1 MRVAI
6 LGTGYVGLSTGV
18 CLAEIGHTVTCI
30 DVDKEKIAK
39 LKQGISPIYE
49 PGMEEL
55 LAKNSAAGRLFF
67 TTSLNDGITGCE
79 VIIIAVGTPERED
92 GSADLS
98 FLEKAAISL
107 AQELEEDAIIVIK
120 STVPVGTNDRIEQLM
135 NEHLKPGISIA
146 LISNPEFLREGS
158 ALRDAMEGDRIVIGY
173 RDPKAAGTIAAMYAP
188 LNIPVLFTSP
198 RSAEMIK
205 YASNAFLATKIS
217 FINEIA
223 TLCEKV
229 DADIMDVAKGMGMDR
244 RIGPHFLKA
253 GIGYGGSCFPK
264 DVQALVATA
273 KEHGMKLGL
282 LQETV
287 AINKRQRERFVAKI
301 MKRFAGDVRD
311 KKIALLGLAFKPN
324 TDDMRESPAIPIARK
339 LATYGANIHGYDPV
353 ASQNARKILGDTIHY
368 AETVRDAT
376 AGADAVLI
384 ITDWPEFIELD
395 WPRILKSMRQPIIFD
410 GRNCL
415 RTDTFS
421 GVDHYEYYPI
431 GRPMIK
437 KG

>member
-1 MRVAI
+1 
-6 LGTGYVGLSTGV
+6 
-18 CLAEIGHTVTCI
+18 
-30 DVDKEKIAK
+30 
-39 LKQGISPIYE
+39 
-49 PGMEEL
+49 
-55 LAKNSAAGRLFF
+55 
-67 TTSLNDGITGCE
+67 
-79 VIIIAVGTPERED
+79 
-92 GSADLS
+92 
-98 FLEKAAISL
+98 
-107 AQELEEDAIIVIK
+107 
-120 STVPVGTNDRIEQLM
+120 
-135 NEHLKPGISIA
+135 
-146 LISNPEFLREGS
+146 
-158 ALRDAMEGDRIVIGY
+158 
-173 RDPKAAGTIAAMYAP
+173 
-188 LNIPVLFTSP
+188 
-198 RSAEMIK
+198 
-205 YASNAFLATKIS
+205 
-217 FINEIA
+217 
-223 TLCEKV
+223 
-229 DADIMDVAKGMGMDR
+229 MDR

-273 KEHGMKLGL
+273 KEHGMKLEL
-282 LQETV
+282 LQETMT
-287 AINKRQRERFVAKI
+287 INKRQQERFVEKI

-395 WPRILKSMRQPIIFD
+395 WPRILKSLASLSFLMGEI
-410 GRNCL
+410 CL

-421 GVDHYEYYPI
+421 GVDHYEYYPS